1 MEENNQSPWIPW
13 QQDVENQAW
22 FQYDWN
28 LRNGDLI
35 SQTAYPGRAQF
46 SEWSQQ
52 MIATMYQNW
61 YNSAP
66 EQMKR
71 AMQAG
76 INPFVAASGIAGA
89 GVGSVASASPSSN
102 PQLPQMLSAAGN
114 LVGSATGAFGNVA
127 NGIIGLSKLKHEIRN
142 IDADTSKMFTDMGF
156 TNLQSKAMA
165 TQLKYMD
172 SKEQIGVWQALAT
185 FDKTKQEYNN
195 LKAQHSNLIKEY
207 DEIIARIDLLK
218 AEKGEVEALKLVHDA
233 TVQKLDAESKWQGI
247 ENDFFQSH
255 GYKLGT
261 PIYESLRDMM
271 ISAGEFNLETFGDVV
286 SGYESKVQ
294 GAVEDARQGAIEK
307 HTFAISHAHA
317 NGKNAS
323 DTLYGRIGSTMDFV
337 GRLSAMGTNFLGQ
350 LGNKANNLFKSG
362 KAKDIR
368 NDLRMILDNAYDQLD
383 KYPEDAKRINAI
395 IEEAN
400 AALMLSN
407 SELVE
412 WWKKSNK

>member
-76 INPFVAASGIAGA
+76 INPFVAASGIAGSD
-89 GVGSVASASPSSN
+89 VGSVAGAPPSSN

-165 TQLKYMD
+165 IQLKYMD
-172 SKEQIGVWQALAT
+172 TREQIGVWQALAT

-233 TVQKLDAESKWQGI
+233 TVKKLDADTKWQGI

-255 GYKLGT
+255 RYKLGT

-271 ISAGEFNLETFGDVV
+271 ISAGEFNLENFGDVV

-317 NGKNAS
+317 NGQNAS

>member
-89 GVGSVASASPSSN
+89 GVGSVAGAPPSSN

-185 FDKTKQEYNN
+185 FDKTKQ
-195 LKAQHSNLIKEY
+195 
-207 DEIIARIDLLK
+207 
-218 AEKGEVEALKLVHDA
+218 
-233 TVQKLDAESKWQGI
+233 
-247 ENDFFQSH
+247 
-255 GYKLGT
+255 GYAGSSGNTSFIRGKC
-261 PIYESLRDMM
+261 SL
-271 ISAGEFNLETFGDVV
+271 S
-286 SGYESKVQ
+286 
-294 GAVEDARQGAIEK
+294 
-307 HTFAISHAHA
+307 
-317 NGKNAS
+317 
-323 DTLYGRIGSTMDFV
+323 
-337 GRLSAMGTNFLGQ
+337 
-350 LGNKANNLFKSG
+350 
-362 KAKDIR
+362 
-368 NDLRMILDNAYDQLD
+368 
-383 KYPEDAKRINAI
+383 
-395 IEEAN
+395 
-400 AALMLSN
+400 
-407 SELVE
+407 
-412 WWKKSNK
+412 